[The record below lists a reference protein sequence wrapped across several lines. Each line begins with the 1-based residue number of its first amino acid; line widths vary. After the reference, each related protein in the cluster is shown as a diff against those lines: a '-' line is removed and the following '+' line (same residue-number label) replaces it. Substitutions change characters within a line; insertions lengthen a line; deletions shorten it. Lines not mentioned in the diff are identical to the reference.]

1 MPDGRCRMGDEKCR
15 DETGQPRFPGAKK
28 WVAPAVTLVPAEGGE
43 RVASGTEGG
52 DMELIEERQNK
63 ANCLGVCHYQIRTYD
78 ERVWNPARALAAA
91 ETPGISTFLYQT
103 PVQYR

>member
-1 MPDGRCRMGDEKCR
+1 MGDEKCR

-28 WVAPAVTLVPAEGGE
+28 WGAPAVTLVPAEGGE